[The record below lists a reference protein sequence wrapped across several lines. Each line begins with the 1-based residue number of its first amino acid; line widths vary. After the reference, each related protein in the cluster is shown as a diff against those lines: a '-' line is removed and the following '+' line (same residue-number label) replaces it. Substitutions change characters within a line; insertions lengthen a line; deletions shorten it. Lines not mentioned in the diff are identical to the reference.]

1 LRTRFS
7 NPFGKNK
14 IVMRKFTPAQAHEF
28 EELAGTSQ
36 SNDVIYALMSSRY
49 QDVTWERDWF
59 GEQLRAAR
67 RRHAWNSPS
76 VNELLNAARDNVRS
90 EGGTL
95 DLEYVVRTASSH
107 CSSRRR

>member
-1 LRTRFS
+1 MNHHCGCVEEPATVVS
-7 NPFGKNK
+7 NPFGTNK
-14 IVMRKFTPAQAHEF
+14 IVMRKLTPAQAREF

-36 SNDVIYALMSSRY
+36 SNDVTYALMSSRY
-49 QDVTWERDWF
+49 QDLTWERDWF

-90 EGGTL
+90 ELEGGTL
-95 DLEYVVRTASSH
+95 DLEYVV
-107 CSSRRR
+107 